1 MQTLQDI
8 EEYSA
13 AYLAALEKIKRLNH
27 LDWVMLM
34 ITDVLKGQSLLLSS
48 DFALESKFSYEKLA
62 DHVYDIQDTLSR
74 KKQLL
79 PEIIHIIN
87 M

>member
-1 MQTLQDI
+1 
-8 EEYSA
+8 
-13 AYLAALEKIKRLNH
+13 
-27 LDWVMLM
+27 MLM